1 MEKAFTKENFK
12 LIITSKNLVIKVWV
26 VFKYSVTLE
35 FSGAA
40 KQLISCVRSKKKQK
54 TKKPSK
60 NTTQVAGLWIVAS
73 VFANSEFK
81 KSVLTY
87 IK

>member
-40 KQLISCVRSKKKQK
+40 KQLISCVRSKKKK
-54 TKKPSK
+54 KKKPSK

>member
-12 LIITSKNLVIKVWV
+12 LIITSKNLVIKAWV

-40 KQLISCVRSKKKQK
+40 KQLISCVRSKKKK
-54 TKKPSK
+54 KKKPSK

-81 KSVLTY
+81 MSVLTY

>member
-40 KQLISCVRSKKKQK
+40 KKLKRSKKKK
-54 TKKPSK
+54 KKKKKKPSK

-81 KSVLTY
+81 MSVLTY

>member
-40 KQLISCVRSKKKQK
+40 KQLISCVRSKKKK
-54 TKKPSK
+54 KKPSK

-81 KSVLTY
+81 MSVLTY